1 MKKTMIKLATILCLF
16 FAVSFSTQAQLYER
30 GEKVADAGLF
40 FPSGSTV
47 VKAGL
52 TFGVADN
59 VGAGLEA
66 NYSSSSDS
74 YYYSSS
80 SSFGLYGKV
89 NYDFAPA
96 LDFGTDKVF
105 TYIGGGIGKEF
116 ETGSSV
122 YGAGQIGAGYM
133 VNDRVGFNLEVR
145 FGIVNARG
153 AQFGIGVVFKLR

>member
-1 MKKTMIKLATILCLF
+1 MKNSLLKLATIVCLF
-16 FAVSFSTQAQLYER
+16 FTISFSTQAQLYER

-40 FPSGSTV
+40 FPSGYTV

-66 NYSSSSDS
+66 DYSSSSDS
-74 YYYSSS
+74 YYYSGS

-96 LDFGTDKVF
+96 LNFGTDKVF

-116 ETGSSV
+116 ETGSEV
-122 YGAGQIGAGYM
+122 YGAGQLGAGYM

-153 AQFGIGVVFKLR
+153 SQFGIGVVFKLR